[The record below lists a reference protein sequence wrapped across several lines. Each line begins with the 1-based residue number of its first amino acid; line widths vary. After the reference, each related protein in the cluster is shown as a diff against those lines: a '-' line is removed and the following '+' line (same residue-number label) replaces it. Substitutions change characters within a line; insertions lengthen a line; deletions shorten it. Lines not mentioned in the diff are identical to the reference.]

1 MRLAVVGAGT
11 GKVFAETAEPN
22 VSVTFTP
29 SKVRRLQFVP
39 PVAKSEAPVKLC

>member
-11 GKVFAETAEPN
+11 GKVLENTAEPA

-29 SKVRRLQFVP
+29 SKVRRLQFAP
-39 PVAKSEAPVKLC
+39 LVAVSEAP